1 MATKENES
9 ESIDF
14 QAWLDNN
21 LDNSFGEL
29 EEGSIV
35 KGTIV
40 KIDKENEFNNQW
52 GALLKAREEYYKN
65 ASKVLLKDL

>member
-40 KIDKENEFNNQW
+40 KIDKEN
-52 GALLKAREEYYKN
+52 
-65 ASKVLLKDL
+65 VLVDVNSSTKRAI

>member
-40 KIDKENEFNNQW
+40 KIDK
-52 GALLKAREEYYKN
+52 
-65 ASKVLLKDL
+65 

>member
-40 KIDKENEFNNQW
+40 KIDKEN
-52 GALLKAREEYYKN
+52 
-65 ASKVLLKDL
+65 VLVDVSFKSEGQIPTRAI